1 MINVEAKTLDEAYL
15 KAAELLNCSVTQLDT
30 KIVQYP
36 SGGFLGLFKKNAVIQ
51 AQVKSKDK
59 KPDNA
64 AAKADAKKSVPQPAK
79 PAQNASQAQGQGI
92 DMAAILPEIKS
103 GIETVFSHL
112 CLDLKLVSVKAY
124 DEKTIEVVF
133 DGNDAALMIGR
144 DGYRYK
150 ALSYVLFNWVNPKY
164 GVLLRL
170 EVAQFLKNQE
180 EMIRNYL
187 EQIKKIV
194 EKNGKAQTKI
204 LDGVLVQI
212 ALKQLRQEYPDKY
225 VAIKRTTRGDKFI
238 AVNTFS
244 KPNE

>member
-1 MINVEAKTLDEAYL
+1 MINVEAKTLDEAYS

-64 AAKADAKKSVPQPAK
+64 AAKADVKKSVPQPAK

-92 DMAAILPEIKS
+92 DMAAILPEIKN

-124 DEKTIEVVF
+124 DEKTIEVIF

-164 GVLLRL
+164 
-170 EVAQFLKNQE
+170 
-180 EMIRNYL
+180 
-187 EQIKKIV
+187 
-194 EKNGKAQTKI
+194 GKAQTKI

-225 VAIKRTTRGDKFI
+225 VAIKRTARGDKFI